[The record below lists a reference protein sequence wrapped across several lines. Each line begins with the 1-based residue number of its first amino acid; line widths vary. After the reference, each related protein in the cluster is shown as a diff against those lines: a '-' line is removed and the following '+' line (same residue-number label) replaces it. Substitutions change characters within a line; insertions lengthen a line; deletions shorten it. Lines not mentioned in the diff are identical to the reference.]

1 MQRLICLRHQDRGDA
16 EEEAAE
22 TTGPDK
28 PSLRIKAQAEGAED
42 KGAVGDAVDV
52 AVVVAAGVVVAVAD
66 VGVLVRE
73 RLPSPRVKR

>member
-1 MQRLICLRHQDRGDA
+1 MVCLVLRVDYGADCRWCRVSVTAVVSVDGDVV
-16 EEEAAE
+16 AA
-22 TTGPDK
+22 T
-28 PSLRIKAQAEGAED
+28 
-42 KGAVGDAVDV
+42 VV